1 MVFRVVLVIC
11 YSATASPRVIMIST
25 YIANLTLESDLGN
38 FQQCM
43 VAFPS
48 AALAAAIA
56 AATAAVAAAPAIE

>member
-43 VAFPS
+43 VTMS
-48 AALAAAIA
+48 ALRL
-56 AATAAVAAAPAIE
+56 